1 MNLEKVCSFHE
12 KLRILSFLKYKNI
25 QRASVNVY
33 IRQSFEKEYLHEL
46 ADFQINAQRYFQ
58 ELKKKSLYCKMH
70 KI

>member
-25 QRASVNVY
+25 QRASVNLY

-58 ELKKKSLYCKMH
+58 ELKKKGLYCKMH

>member
-58 ELKKKSLYCKMH
+58 ELKKKKSIL
-70 KI
+70 